1 MNNNDSDNSLL
12 AMPKETELVL
22 KQYLAQTDSTT
33 EGEVLMKAF
42 SIMEWYFTFEDK
54 HYIFDE
60 ETQQFNKVKLEFKP
74 SE

>member
-1 MNNNDSDNSLL
+1 MNNNDTDNSLVV
-12 AMPKETELVL
+12 MPKEAETFL
-22 KQYLAQTDSTT
+22 KQYLEKTGSDTT
-33 EGEVLMKAF
+33 SEVLMKAL

-54 HYIFDE
+54 HYIFNE

>member
-1 MNNNDSDNSLL
+1 MNNNDTDNSLL
-12 AMPKETELVL
+12 VIDDEAANFL
-22 KQYLAQTDSTT
+22 KTYIERTQSDT
-33 EGEVLMKAF
+33 EGEVLMKAL

-54 HYIFDE
+54 HYISNE